1 MQFENPSASSLAHR
15 VRASVRD
22 PEEDVA
28 ALSRSVL
35 ADSGV
40 VDGSSEL
47 SSSLAA
53 ELHGFGVLQPL
64 LDDSAIEEIWVNGPD
79 SVFCASAGVSRR
91 VDMALSALEIRRLV
105 ERMLR
110 HTGRRVDM
118 SQPFVDAS
126 LPDGRSADVEL
137 SSLWRPPLVSEFFP
151 AALRMSVS
159 ARSQAFIR

>member
-1 MQFENPSASSLAHR
+1 MQFKNPLASSLAHR

-22 PEEDVA
+22 PGDDVA
-28 ALSRSVL
+28 ALARNVL

-40 VDGSSEL
+40 SDDSREL

-53 ELHGFGVLQPL
+53 ELHGFGALQPL
-64 LDDSAIEEIWVNGPD
+64 LDDSTIEEIWVNGPD

-91 VDMALSALEIRRLV
+91 VDMALSALEIRHLV

-126 LPDGRSADVEL
+126 PPSPCTGSITIAPTSCGDTIESRTLPN
-137 SSLWRPPLVSEFFP
+137 SSND
-151 AALRMSVS
+151 
-159 ARSQAFIR
+159 